1 MGARKRIAILA
12 PMKSEMQPIVKML
25 GLTRTGEQGGI
36 PIYTGLAGDTEVVL
50 TGTGVGPAPAH
61 AATERLLESTTVDRV
76 IVSGIAGGLAPVSAV
91 GQMIV
96 PEEVV
101 DARTGE
107 RFRATPV
114 GDVAVAGVIRMG
126 DGSDYS
132 FDDADVARMV
142 AEGFTALDMETGA
155 IARVCDRHGVP
166 WLAIRVISDMAGNAS
181 LGPDVMTLVN
191 QDGSPKVWA
200 SIRYLLTH
208 PHRIPLMVRV
218 GRDAQAAAVAAARA
232 AVANVAQSPAT
243 DATTPSSLVTAPA
256 VGPIDLL
263 SGDLYGDVARR
274 AYSWMRHEAPVYYD
288 EKNELWGV
296 ATYEGVLA
304 ASRDSAT
311 FSNAGGSR
319 PKLDPMPW
327 MIDMDAPDH
336 FTRRKLVSKGFTPA
350 RVRAQAPQIERLC
363 DELIDQVCERG
374 ECDLVQDLAAPLPMI
389 VIGDMLGVAP
399 EDRDQLLSWSDD
411 MIGSLDPTPER
422 FEAAAAAFMGFDTY
436 ARGTIAA
443 RRQQPTDDLISVLVH
458 AEIDGDRLTDDQ
470 IVFESMLI
478 LLGGDETT
486 RHVITGGMEQL
497 LLHPEERR
505 RLKDDPALLPSAVEE
520 MLRWVSPIKNMART
534 VTKDVELAGV
544 SLRAGD
550 EVALLYESA
559 NFDEAQFENPE
570 RFDIRRS
577 PNDHLAFGF
586 GAHFCLGASLA
597 RVEVQS
603 MVARLLDR
611 LPDLELAVDEP
622 LPRFLGALRELPVRF
637 TPTAPTGR

>member
-1 MGARKRIAILA
+1 
-12 PMKSEMQPIVKML
+12 MQPIVKML

-36 PIYTGLAGDTEVVL
+36 PIYTGSLADTEIVL
-50 TGTGVGPAPAH
+50 TGTGVGPGPAH
-61 AATERLLESTTVDRV
+61 AATARLLGSTPVDRV
-76 IVSGIAGGLAPVSAV
+76 IVSGIAGGLAPVSTV

-101 DARTGE
+101 DAGTGE

-114 GDVAVAGVIRMG
+114 GDVALAGVIRMG

-132 FDDADVARMV
+132 FDDTDVERLV
-142 AEGFTALDMETGA
+142 AEGFTALDMETAA

-166 WLAIRVISDMAGNAS
+166 WLAFRVISDMAGNAS
-181 LGPDVMTLVN
+181 LGPDVMALVN
-191 QDGSPKVWA
+191 EDGTPKVWA
-200 SIRYLLTH
+200 SVRYLLTH

-218 GRDAQAAAVAAARA
+218 GRDAQAAAAAAARA
-232 AVANVAQSPAT
+232 TVANLRLSPAAAPNALPLPA
-243 DATTPSSLVTAPA
+243 ATVPA
-256 VGPIDLL
+256 LGPIDLL
-263 SGDLYGDVARR
+263 SGDMYGDVARR

-288 EKNELWGV
+288 EKNQLWGV
-296 ATYEGVLA
+296 ATYEAVLA

-319 PKLDPMPW
+319 PKLGPMPW

-350 RVRAQAPQIERLC
+350 RVRAQAPRIERLC
-363 DELIDQVCERG
+363 DDLIDQVCESG

-422 FEAAAAAFMGFDTY
+422 FEAAAAAFMGFDAY
-436 ARGTIAA
+436 ARNTIAA
-443 RRQQPTDDLISVLVH
+443 RREQPTDDLISVLVH

-505 RLKDDPALLPSAVEE
+505 RLADEPALLPSAVEE

-550 EVALLYESA
+550 EVALLYESG
-559 NFDEAQFENPE
+559 NFDEAQFKDPE

-603 MVARLLDR
+603 MVARVLDR
-611 LPDLELAVDEP
+611 LPDVALSADEP

-637 TPTAPTGR
+637 TPTAPIVR

>member
-1 MGARKRIAILA
+1 MGASKRVAILA
-12 PMKSEMQPIVKML
+12 PMKSEMRPIVKL
-25 GLTRTGEQGGI
+25 LDLTRTGEQGGI
-36 PIYTGLAGDTEVVL
+36 PIYTGSVAGTEVVL
-50 TGTGVGPAPAH
+50 TGTGVGPGPAR
-61 AATERLLESTTVDRV
+61 AATERLLDSTTVDRV

-101 DARTGE
+101 DAISGE
-107 RFRATPV
+107 RYRATPF
-114 GDVAVAGVIRMG
+114 GDVTVAGVIRMG

-132 FDDADVARMV
+132 FDDADVEQMV
-142 AEGFTALDMETGA
+142 ADGHTALDMETAA
-155 IARVCDRHGVP
+155 IAQECDRRGVP
-166 WLAIRVISDMAGNAS
+166 WLAFRVISDMAGNAS
-181 LGPDVMTLVN
+181 LGPDVMTLVKE
-191 QDGSPKVWA
+191 DGSPKVWA

-232 AVANVAQSPAT
+232 AVANV
-243 DATTPSSLVTAPA
+243 TTSDVAGTSAAAPA
-256 VGPIDLL
+256 PTPGVGAINLL
-263 SGDLYGDVARR
+263 SGDLYGEVARR
-274 AYSWMRHEAPVYYD
+274 AYAWMRHKAPVYYD
-288 EKNELWGV
+288 ETNELWGV

-304 ASRDSAT
+304 ASRDSVT

-363 DELIDQVCERG
+363 DELIDRVCGRG
-374 ECDLVQDLAAPLPMI
+374 KCDLVQDLAAPLPMI

-399 EDRDQLLSWSDD
+399 QDRDQLLSWSDD

-422 FEAAAAAFMGFDTY
+422 FEAAAAAFMGFDAY

-443 RRQQPTDDLISVLVH
+443 RREQPTEDLISVLVH

-497 LLHPEERR
+497 LLHPDERR
-505 RLKDDPALLPSAVEE
+505 LLADDPALLPSAVEE

-544 SLRAGD
+544 SLSAGD

-559 NFDEAQFENPE
+559 NFDEAQFKGPE

-603 MVARLLDR
+603 MVERLLDR

-637 TPTAPTGR
+637 TPTEPRAR